1 MDLPTTSFEP
11 LIFNN
16 NNDPAY
22 TAKERPEQV
31 LACDRTQFF
40 VCLRRPLYA
49 GEAVLPQTPAACW
62 FFFCAGLACMQLACA
77 KKAVGNFAIGL
88 KQPRTSIQM
97 LRKYASGTDG
107 TLRG

>member
-1 MDLPTTSFEP
+1 MIHTHTHNN
-11 LIFNN
+11 NN

-40 VCLRRPLYA
+40 VCLRRPLSA

-62 FFFCAGLACMQLACA
+62 FSFARGWLVCSWLAP
-77 KKAVGNFAIGL
+77 KGVGNFAID
-88 KQPRTSIQM
+88 TE
-97 LRKYASGTDG
+97 
-107 TLRG
+107 